1 MTIFNNILL
10 LFLLFL
16 PREQL
21 PNGFVYLQN
30 HIPDITLD
38 IRYFSSDNFVGD
50 TIDGYHNKRCIIS
63 IEAANALAK
72 VQNDLNLLGY
82 GLKVFDGYRPQQA
95 VNHFVRWA
103 KDIDDNKM
111 KSKYYPE
118 VDKQMLFQKG
128 YISSRS
134 GHTRGSTIDL
144 TIIYKNGPKQGEEL
158 DMGTPW
164 DFFSLLS
171 WPSSNEVTSAQK
183 ANRML
188 LQKIMKKYG
197 FKPYKAEWWHFTL
210 VDEPYP
216 NKYFDFPVK

>member
-1 MTIFNNILL
+1 MIIFNNILL
-10 LFLLFL
+10 LFLLFH
-16 PREQL
+16 PSEQL

-38 IRYFSSDNFVGD
+38 IRYFTSDNFVGA
-50 TIDGYHNKRCIIS
+50 TIDGYYDKKCIIS
-63 IEAANALAK
+63 IEAANALAN
-72 VQNDLNLLGY
+72 VQNDLKSLGY
-82 GLKVFDGYRPQQA
+82 GLKVFDGYRPQEA

-118 VDKQMLFQKG
+118 VDKQMLFQEG

-144 TIIYKNGPKQGEEL
+144 TIIYTNGPKQGEEL

-216 NKYFDFPVK
+216 NIYFDFPVK